1 MIFEAKMQ
9 GWKSKMILF
18 HCVQTK
24 LRHISIAASWV
35 CLLCTHIR
43 LAKCL
48 IRLHL
53 NPLLLLYNY
62 CCNWWQLLRVYT
74 ISILENVGFPFVL
87 FRFIMYIA
95 EFFICSLFL
104 FSSLLSLCVCLNN
117 EKIHKIVQVW
127 VCVSAAAA
135 RQRQFRFTVE
145 SLPALFSHSTNPK
158 RNENQKYCHWFCL
171 IGSCIGL
178 VRCYRKV
185 IASTFHLWRIS
196 FFSFARVLVLLV
208 CFVQDDFFTKC
219 TDTLL
224 TRWLDRS
231 CFVQFVLVSP

>member
-1 MIFEAKMQ
+1 
-9 GWKSKMILF
+9 MILF

-24 LRHISIAASWV
+24 LRHISIAASCV
-35 CLLCTHIR
+35 CLLCTHSR

-117 EKIHKIVQVW
+117 EKNSQNCTSMSMCFGGGGK
-127 VCVSAAAA
+127 AEA
-135 RQRQFRFTVE
+135 
-145 SLPALFSHSTNPK
+145 
-158 RNENQKYCHWFCL
+158 
-171 IGSCIGL
+171 
-178 VRCYRKV
+178 
-185 IASTFHLWRIS
+185 IS
-196 FFSFARVLVLLV
+196 FHG
-208 CFVQDDFFTKC
+208 
-219 TDTLL
+219 
-224 TRWLDRS
+224 
-231 CFVQFVLVSP
+231 

>member
-9 GWKSKMILF
+9 GWKSKMMLF
-18 HCVQTK
+18 LCVQTK
-24 LRHISIAASWV
+24 LRHISIAASCV

-48 IRLHL
+48 IRLRL

-95 EFFICSLFL
+95 EFYLQFVL

-135 RQRQFRFTVE
+135 RQRQFRFPVKVCQRSSRIRQIRSE
-145 SLPALFSHSTNPK
+145 MKIKNIVIDFVWLDPALG
-158 RNENQKYCHWFCL
+158 CL
-171 IGSCIGL
+171 G
-178 VRCYRKV
+178 V
-185 IASTFHLWRIS
+185 TE
-196 FFSFARVLVLLV
+196 
-208 CFVQDDFFTKC
+208 
-219 TDTLL
+219 
-224 TRWLDRS
+224 RWLFQPFAFEGSRFFFRS
-231 CFVQFVLVSP
+231 LECWFYWFALYKMIFSQNVQIHFSRAD